1 MLVIKVLFCILWS
14 LNLNFDNANN
24 NNIYF
29 LFLYKST
36 VVFYYYC
43 RLFVATWYTVRNEYK
58 VNSKNRASDFFSSFD
73 KLKSHFDPGSLKITK
88 ITDTKL
94 STKTILKYQYVPV
107 TVRSMVGLPHHWLV
121 LPPLFKL
128 ISQLCR
134 DASAS
139 LGIRSFFCRDWIFNS
154 LLFSQNLKNR
164 AVNLLFMDTEF
175 GNWRHWYLFQNHPYF
190 WHTKYDTILEPW
202 NFCLS

>member
-1 MLVIKVLFCILWS
+1 M
-14 LNLNFDNANN
+14 
-24 NNIYF
+24 
-29 LFLYKST
+29 
-36 VVFYYYC
+36 
-43 RLFVATWYTVRNEYK
+43 RNEYK

-139 LGIRSFFCRDWIFNS
+139 LGIRSFFAGNE
-154 LLFSQNLKNR
+154 FSSRCFLVK
-164 AVNLLFMDTEF
+164 
-175 GNWRHWYLFQNHPYF
+175 
-190 WHTKYDTILEPW
+190 I
-202 NFCLS
+202 